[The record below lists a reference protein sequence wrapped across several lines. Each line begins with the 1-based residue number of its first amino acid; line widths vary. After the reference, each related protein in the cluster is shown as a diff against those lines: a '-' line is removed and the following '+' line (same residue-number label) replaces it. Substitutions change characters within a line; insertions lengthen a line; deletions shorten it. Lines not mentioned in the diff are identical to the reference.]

1 MPDILRIADG
11 GGKSELFPQTGGD
24 MVESS
29 PVYCL
34 NVHKGEA
41 LADVVAALE
50 GPVSEVRRLVSP
62 EKPYAVGLRL
72 SRAAATELLSRGNLS
87 AFKARLEKLGLA
99 VAHLNGFPYGAF
111 HGTRVKEDVYHPD
124 WTTRERLDYTL
135 DLAYILVH
143 LLPEGESGTISTVPV
158 GYAADKPEKPLLAE
172 AEAGL
177 AALEE
182 ATGHRIVLAFEP
194 EPDCVAEDAD
204 SLIAAVK
211 PARHMD
217 VCLDTC
223 HCGVTGEDPLAAF
236 AQYRA
241 AGFEVARV
249 QISAALTCP
258 AAQAFR
264 LDPFIDDVFLHQ
276 TRLAPPPP
284 NPLSL
289 SPRAT
294 SHKPQANLPPRAT
307 SHKPQANLPRNP
319 LSLSF
324 PDLTHETIGRLLLN
338 KGAVARVHYHVPLF
352 WGGDGVLGTTR
363 GNLTDDFLKACRA
376 ADVPL
381 EIETYTYDVMPKE
394 LRGGNLA
401 ADIAKEE
408 AWLRER
414 LARIRT

>member
-1 MPDILRIADG
+1 MRSILRQWRG
-11 GGKSELFPQTGGD
+11 GDKDEPSPQTGGD

-34 NVHKGEA
+34 NVHKGES

-87 AFKARLEKLGLA
+87 AFKARLEKLGLDA
-99 VAHLNGFPYGAF
+99 AHLNGFPYGAF
-111 HGTRVKEDVYHPD
+111 HGTRVKDDVYHPD

-135 DLAYILVH
+135 DLAYILAR
-143 LLPEGESGTISTVPV
+143 LLPEGRSGTISTAPV
-158 GYAADKPEKPLLAE
+158 GYAADKPGKPLLAE
-172 AEAGL
+172 AETGL

-182 ATGHRIVLAFEP
+182 ATGRRIVLAFEP

-211 PARHMD
+211 PARHTD

-223 HCGVTGEDPLAAF
+223 HCGVTGEDPLTAF
-236 AQYRA
+236 KKYRA

-276 TRLAPPPP
+276 TRLAPISP
-284 NPLSL
+284 NPP
-289 SPRAT
+289 SP
-294 SHKPQANLPPRAT
+294 
-307 SHKPQANLPRNP
+307 
-319 LSLSF
+319 LSF
-324 PDLTHETIGRLLLN
+324 PDLTHETIGQMLLN
-338 KGAVARVHYHVPLF
+338 KGSMARVHYHVPLF
-352 WGGDGVLGTTR
+352 WGGDGALGTTR

-376 ADVPL
+376 ADVPF

-394 LRGGNLA
+394 LRGGDLA